1 MMVKLDYFFEA
12 VVSVSLPI
20 ISSLTM
26 LFAFDQLQ
34 APHTPRLL
42 VNDTHITDI
51 TNQLI
56 MKHTTIFQLIQIS
69 KFFKCIYPYL

>member
-42 VNDTHITDI
+42 VNDTHIIDI
-51 TNQLI
+51 TNHEAHNHLSAD
-56 MKHTTIFQLIQIS
+56 TNFEVFQV
-69 KFFKCIYPYL
+69 YLSL

>member
-42 VNDTHITDI
+42 VNDTHIIDI
-51 TNQLI
+51 TNHEAHNHLSAD
-56 MKHTTIFQLIQIS
+56 TN
-69 KFFKCIYPYL
+69 FKVF